1 MEVLLTQP
9 SRTSERHRGL
19 EKQLRQ
25 EIEAAQSADTTA
37 RWQAGQDALNI
48 IYIMR
53 NLVPV
58 DSGPLSGL
66 HGNGCGFGL
75 ALAFLLA
82 PLARMRSQHEQD
94 RIDLTGPWAGFGF
107 QAGHMFTP
115 DGHQLEPCDMAWW
128 SLTSVI
134 YLAEALRIRRER
146 RFGVRDPGPNT
157 EGSNVVYM
165 SRGPRPRQRM

>member
-1 MEVLLTQP
+1 MDGP
-9 SRTSERHRGL
+9 SLPNLDRLSL
-19 EKQLRQ
+19 SWLRCRIVC
-25 EIEAAQSADTTA
+25 IESPEAPIVGICPS
-37 RWQAGQDALNI
+37 
-48 IYIMR
+48 
-53 NLVPV
+53 
-58 DSGPLSGL
+58 SGKNVCDWPPGPRKICVESWSSWR
-66 HGNGCGFGL
+66 FGRVM
-75 ALAFLLA
+75 
-82 PLARMRSQHEQD
+82 PQRI
-94 RIDLTGPWAGFGF
+94 IDLACRQISATNTGPWAGFGF